1 MYKSRNATSICS
13 GIFQSSQKYY
23 YYQTQDIGHI
33 HTPDPHSTDEIQ
45 EVTEIVPLLIISIS
59 PQNPPLHTK
68 PNFVLTAFTRIT
80 SGEEEHRRTLILHSK
95 ARTQSRAY

>member
-1 MYKSRNATSICS
+1 MYKSKNTTSICS

-33 HTPDPHSTDEIQ
+33 RLSDPDSTGEIQ

-59 PQNPPLHTK
+59 PQRPP
-68 PNFVLTAFTRIT
+68 T
-80 SGEEEHRRTLILHSK
+80 SHK
-95 ARTQSRAY
+95 AKLCTNCIHQDHFR